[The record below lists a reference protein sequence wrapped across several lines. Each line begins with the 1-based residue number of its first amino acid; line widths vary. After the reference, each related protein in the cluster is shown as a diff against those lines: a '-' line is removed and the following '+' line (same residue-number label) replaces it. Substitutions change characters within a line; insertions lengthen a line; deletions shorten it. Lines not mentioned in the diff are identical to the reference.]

1 MSPGDPKVIWSIDGI
16 PSIGPEAHNGRMTD
30 PMLKLLSRRGMLL
43 SLAVARLA
51 GQQPSAEGT
60 PGAPSTPPAPT
71 GPLDY
76 YCPMDRDV
84 RSDKPGVCPRCGMKL
99 AFGVQEEIEYPMNVT
114 FSPPVFR
121 AGEKVQITFRIAD
134 PVTSKAVKHYEIVHE
149 KLFHLFLVS
158 QDLQYFV
165 HDHPV
170 PQADGS
176 FIYEETFPKAGMY
189 RILGDFYP
197 TGGTPQLVPKTVV
210 VPSAAGQEIP
220 LALASPKPDLDVKH
234 CTNLDVELTTDPP
247 TPIVGL
253 KTLLFFKLNPADGLE
268 KYIGAWAHM
277 LAASDDLIDLIH
289 DHPFIADGG
298 PQMQFNIIFPRAHT
312 YKIWVQFQRKGVVN
326 TAAFTVPV
334 SELK

>member
-1 MSPGDPKVIWSIDGI
+1 MLFALGLAPLGAQQL
-16 PSIGPEAHNGRMTD
+16 PSEGG
-30 PMLKLLSRRGMLL
+30 
-43 SLAVARLA
+43 VA
-51 GQQPSAEGT
+51 
-60 PGAPSTPPAPT
+60 PGATPATPPAVT
-71 GPLDY
+71 GPLDW

-84 RSDKPGVCPRCGMKL
+84 RSDKPGKCPRCGMTL
-99 AFGVQEEIEYPMNVT
+99 AFGVQKEIEYPLDIT
-114 FSPPVFR
+114 FRPPVFR
-121 AGEKVQITFRIAD
+121 AGEKVQIHFRMTD
-134 PVTSKAVKHYEIVHE
+134 PVTGKTVNHYEIVHE
-149 KLFHLFLVS
+149 KLFHMFLVS

-170 PQADGS
+170 LQPDGT
-176 FIYEETFPKAGMY
+176 FDYEEIFPKPGMY
-189 RILGDFYP
+189 RILADFYP
-197 TGGTPQLVPKTVV
+197 SGGTPQLVPKTVV
-210 VPSAAGQEIP
+210 VPGAPGQDVSLVLP
-220 LALASPKPDLDVKH
+220 NPKPELGVNH
-234 CTNLDVELTTDPP
+234 CTNLDVELTMDPP

-253 KTLLFFKLNPADGLE
+253 KTLLFFKLSPADGIE

-298 PQMQFNIIFPRAHT
+298 PQLQFNIIFPRART

>member
-1 MSPGDPKVIWSIDGI
+1 M
-16 PSIGPEAHNGRMTD
+16 NLT
-30 PMLKLLSRRGMLL
+30 RRGMLL
-43 SLAVARLA
+43 ALGLAPLGA
-51 GQQPSAEGT
+51 QQSPTEVRPGT
-60 PGAPSTPPAPT
+60 PSTPPAPT
-71 GPLDY
+71 GPLDW

-84 RSDKPGVCPRCGMKL
+84 RSDKPGVCSRCGMKL
-99 AFGVQEEIEYPMNVT
+99 AFGVQEEIEFPMDVT
-114 FSPPVFR
+114 FKPAVFR
-121 AGEKVQITFRIAD
+121 AGEKVQIHFHMAD
-134 PVTSKAVKHYEIVHE
+134 PVTRKTVNHYEIVHE
-149 KLFHLFLVS
+149 KLFHMFLVS

-170 PQADGS
+170 LQPDGT
-176 FIYEETFPKAGMY
+176 FIYEETFPKPGMY

-197 TGGTPQLVPKTVV
+197 SGGTPQLVPKTLV
-210 VPSAAGQEIP
+210 VPGAPGQDVP
-220 LALASPKPDLDVKH
+220 LAPATPKPALGVNH
-234 CTNLDVELTTDPP
+234 CENLDVELTMDPP

-253 KTLLFFKLNPADGLE
+253 KTLLFFKLSPADGLE

-298 PQMQFNIIFPRAHT
+298 PQLQFNIIFPRAHT
-312 YKIWVQFQRKGVVN
+312 YKMWVQFQRKGIVN